1 MNINKFLVVCILLAI
16 MTIGAVSA
24 AENITQNDAVT
35 AMDDSS
41 DCSVGKS
48 YDGNDFYITV
58 KENYTQ
64 DRNDWNS
71 NELIYISSYSQDN
84 GTFSILVGDVEKQS
98 FNVTNGYFSIEDNGY
113 GGTYEKYFAQIYP
126 ADLDMDLGSYNV
138 NVKFNQKT
146 LIDTQVTLKEKED
159 FDVYMQNP
167 YYCMQEYWSS
177 PSFIII
183 DSNHLNTGTLEI
195 LVNGNRKIS
204 YVLNNGDFEEIPDC
218 SNKSR
223 YLAASDLF
231 DGYGTYD
238 VKITFT
244 QDGVT
249 KTLRDESVVVA
260 EREPTTN
267 PKVELYFDLYTVN
280 LPVDNKAYI
289 YLPWEAT
296 GTLNIRFNNVDENI
310 IYSNGRAEREVYAWE
325 LNHLGENKV
334 TVTYTGDD
342 FGTLTATETVI
353 VVPTI
358 TAPFFVS
365 ENEKFTIKMC
375 THEWVNGNFNVYDY
389 NSGKKGKL
397 LASST
402 IKNRYSSVELSS
414 DIIGLNKY
422 YLEFDYPG
430 GDYPIIQDVYVV
442 KNSDRISANVSDNV
456 GPGSDVTVDFRAPA
470 TPFGFVYISVD
481 GGANEFYSMES
492 GRLTRAI
499 SGLSTGYHIISVQYN
514 DGYFEN
520 GKLLGD
526 VYSKTFN
533 VSVGEITKLTAPS
546 ISTTYN
552 NAKNLVIT
560 LKDAKGN
567 VLAGKNVTVVLNGK
581 TYERTSD
588 NSGQVKLSVKLPAKS
603 YVAAFSFAG
612 DDTYLKSSG
621 SAKVVVKKATP
632 IMTASS
638 KTFKVKAKTKRVTVT
653 LKNNKKSPMKKTKVT
668 LTVNKKTYKIKTTTK
683 GVATFT
689 VKLTKKGKYT
699 AVYKYA
705 GSSNYKAVSKKVKI
719 TVK

>member
-71 NELIYISSYSQDN
+71 DELIYISSYSQDN
-84 GTFSILVGDVEKQS
+84 GTFSILVDDVEKQS

-126 ADLDMDLGSYNV
+126 ADLGMDLGSYNV

-442 KNSDRISANVSDNV
+442 KDSDRISANVSDNV

-492 GRLTRAI
+492 GRVTRAI

-552 NAKNLVIT
+552 NAKNLVII

>member
-84 GTFSILVGDVEKQS
+84 GTFSILVDDVEKQS

-244 QDGVT
+244 QHGVT

-533 VSVGEITKLTAPS
+533 VSVGEITKLTAPG

-552 NAKNLVIT
+552 NAKNLVVT

>member
-84 GTFSILVGDVEKQS
+84 GTFSILVDDVEKQS

-492 GRLTRAI
+492 GRVTRAI

-552 NAKNLVIT
+552 NAKNLVVT
-560 LKDAKGN
+560 LKDAKSN

>member
-1 MNINKFLVVCILLAI
+1 

-71 NELIYISSYSQDN
+71 DELIYISSYSQDN
-84 GTFSILVGDVEKQS
+84 GTFSILVDDVEKQS

-159 FDVYMQNP
+159 FNVYMQNP

-244 QDGVT
+244 QDGIT

>member
-35 AMDDSS
+35 AVDDSS
-41 DCSVGKS
+41 DGSVGKS

-71 NELIYISSYSQDN
+71 DELIYISSYSQDN
-84 GTFSILVGDVEKQS
+84 GTFSILVDDVEKQS

>member
-71 NELIYISSYSQDN
+71 DELIYISSYSQDN
-84 GTFSILVGDVEKQS
+84 GTFSILVDDVEKQS

-159 FDVYMQNP
+159 FNVYMQNP

-244 QDGVT
+244 QDGIT

>member
-84 GTFSILVGDVEKQS
+84 GTFSILVDDVEKQS

-204 YVLNNGDFEEIPDC
+204 YVVNNGDFEEIPDC

-492 GRLTRAI
+492 GRVTRAI

-552 NAKNLVIT
+552 NAKNLVVT
-560 LKDAKGN
+560 LKDAKSN

>member
-1 MNINKFLVVCILLAI
+1 MKVNKFLIVCILLAI

-24 AENITQNDAVT
+24 ADNITQNDAVT
-35 AMDDSS
+35 SLDESS
-41 DCSVGKS
+41 DGFVAKT

-84 GTFSILVGDVEKQS
+84 GTFSIMVDDVEKQS
-98 FNVTNGYFSIEDNGY
+98 LNVTNGYFSIEDNGY

-126 ADLDMDLGSYNV
+126 ADLGMDLGSYNV
-138 NVKFNQKT
+138 KVSFNQNT

-159 FDVYMQNP
+159 FDIFMQNP
-167 YYCMQEYWSS
+167 YYCMQEYWTS

-183 DSNHLNTGTLEI
+183 DSNHLNTGTMEI

-204 YVLNNGDFEEIPDC
+204 YALNNGDFEEIPDC

-223 YLAASDLF
+223 YIAASDLF
-231 DGYGTYD
+231 EGYGTYD

-280 LPVDNKAYI
+280 LPADNIAHI

-310 IYSNGRAEREVYAWE
+310 TYSNGRAQYYMPSWN

-342 FGTLTATETVI
+342 FGPLTATETVI

-365 ENEKFTIKMC
+365 ENENFTITMC
-375 THEWVNGNFNVYDY
+375 THEWVNGDFNVYDY

-397 LASST
+397 LASGT
-402 IKNRYSSVELSS
+402 IKNRYSSVDLSS
-414 DIIGLNKY
+414 DVIGLNKY

-430 GDYPIIQDVYVV
+430 GDYPIIQDVYIV
-442 KNSDRISANVSDNV
+442 KNSDSISANVSDNV
-456 GPGSDVTVDFRAPA
+456 EVGSNVTVDFKAPA

-492 GRLTRAI
+492 GRVTKSI
-499 SGLSTGYHIISVQYN
+499 SGLPAGYHIISVQYN

-526 VYSKTFN
+526 VYSNTFN
-533 VSVGEITKLTAPS
+533 ISVGKITKLTAPD

-560 LKDAKGN
+560 LKDVNGN
-567 VLAGKNVTVVLNGK
+567 VLGGKNVTVVLNGK

-588 NSGQVKLSVKLPAKS
+588 DKGQVKLSVKLPAKT
-603 YVAAFSFAG
+603 YAAAFSFAG
-612 DDTYLKSSG
+612 DDTYLKSNG

-632 IMTASS
+632 IMAASS
-638 KTFKVKAKTKRVTVT
+638 KTFKAKAKTKKVTVT

-668 LTVNKKTYKIKTTTK
+668 LTVNKKTYKAKTTAK
-683 GVATFT
+683 GIATFT

-705 GSSNYKAVSKKVKI
+705 GSSNYKAASKKVKI